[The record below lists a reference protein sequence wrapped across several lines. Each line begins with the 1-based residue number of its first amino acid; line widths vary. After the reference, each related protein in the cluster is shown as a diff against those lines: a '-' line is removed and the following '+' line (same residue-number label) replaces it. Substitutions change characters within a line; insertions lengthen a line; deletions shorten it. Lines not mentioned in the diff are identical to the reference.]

1 MEDDS
6 VTDLLRHLSHGD
18 KAAEELLYRRVYHEL
33 RDLAAAYLRRERGG
47 HTLQPSALVNEAYFK
62 LTGQREITWENR
74 HHFFGI
80 AAKVMRR
87 ILSDYARKRQA
98 TKRGG
103 GSVATP
109 LDQVANILILAAD
122 DPLVMHLDEALHRL
136 AVFAPRQAQVVE
148 LRFFGGLEEP
158 EISLMLGIC
167 ERTVK
172 RDWQKARA
180 WLHGEL
186 TNNETVRPI

>member
-6 VTDLLRHLSHGD
+6 VTDLLRHLSKGD
-18 KAAEELLYRRVYHEL
+18 KAAEEVLFNRVYHEL

-62 LTGQREITWENR
+62 LTGQREINWENR

-103 GSVATP
+103 GIVATP
-109 LDQVANILILAAD
+109 LDQVANILTLAAD
-122 DPLVMHLDEALHRL
+122 DPIVVDLDEALDRL

-148 LRFFGGLEEP
+148 LRFFGGMEEP

-186 TNNETVRPI
+186 TK